1 MVLSCSLR
9 TPFDMYV
16 PSGETV
22 YTTHYKL
29 CCIPCAACDVRD
41 MFAGAWLTPE
51 IRLSK
56 GVLNAGHEKAYK
68 RNKLD
73 SINCKTDTNVVK
85 NMA

>member
-1 MVLSCSLR
+1 M
-9 TPFDMYV
+9 
-16 PSGETV
+16 

-29 CCIPCAACDVRD
+29 CYIPCAACDVRD
-41 MFAGAWLTPE
+41 MFAGTWLTPE

>member
-1 MVLSCSLR
+1 MCNQ
-9 TPFDMYV
+9 
-16 PSGETV
+16 E
-22 YTTHYKL
+22 KL
-29 CCIPCAACDVRD
+29 CTLHIQYILCSIPCAACDVRD
-41 MFAGAWLTPE
+41 MFAGTWLTPE

>member
-1 MVLSCSLR
+1 
-9 TPFDMYV
+9 
-16 PSGETV
+16 
-22 YTTHYKL
+22 
-29 CCIPCAACDVRD
+29 VRD
-41 MFAGAWLTPE
+41 MFAGTWLTPE